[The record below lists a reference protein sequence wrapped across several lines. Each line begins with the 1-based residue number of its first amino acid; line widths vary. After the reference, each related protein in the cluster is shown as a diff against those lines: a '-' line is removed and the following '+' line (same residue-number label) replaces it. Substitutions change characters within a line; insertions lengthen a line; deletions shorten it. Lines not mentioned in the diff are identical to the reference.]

1 MSLMDSSEGDTW
13 VSFRWFPDGASLRN
27 SNRTQRLMERAAW
40 FKKSMSAY
48 QV

>member
-27 SNRTQRLMERAAW
+27 SNRTQRLMERAA
-40 FKKSMSAY
+40 KKSMSTRGPR
-48 QV
+48 